1 MVLVL
6 FCFVIRG
13 LVVQNEGINYPT
25 ALKVPSFIKKAI
37 IFYFIC
43 QFAYNSINKGV

>member
-1 MVLVL
+1 MVLNL

-25 ALKVPSFIKKAI
+25 ALKVPSLIKKTIIFLKSFIKI
-37 IFYFIC
+37 
-43 QFAYNSINKGV
+43 GLRE